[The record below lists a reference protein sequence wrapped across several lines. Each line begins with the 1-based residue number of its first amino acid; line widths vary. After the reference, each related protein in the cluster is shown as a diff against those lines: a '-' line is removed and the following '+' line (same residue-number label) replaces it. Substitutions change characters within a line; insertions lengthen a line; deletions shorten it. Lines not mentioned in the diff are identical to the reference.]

1 MEDLL
6 DAFDQLSKV
15 SPAQLIVAGAPGGG
29 ARTTNPTPARARLAN
44 TPGVSAHI
52 KFIPDEEVQV
62 FFNAADVVILP
73 YRAVL
78 TSGSAILAI
87 SFGKPVIAPALG
99 LITDLIRDGEEGLL
113 YDPDEPG
120 GLLRAMR
127 RFLDLDARARTRM
140 GAAAR
145 ATAARL
151 SWKKASGSLYLDA
164 LAGAVGKPEIL
175 GAGENGRRC
184 FIRQGAIAKSDVVLS
199 VVHEDDIEKTRECVA
214 SIIGQPEAIV
224 GILVVSTS
232 ENPSDFI
239 ALCDNFPSATIVQ
252 APPGTNSAEGRRL
265 ALSVA
270 KREGRRYLG
279 IVGSNLVFES
289 GALAGIVASA
299 DRYRDLRAFSGVTK
313 FEGTGND
320 RRASYG
326 LAEMNVSRDDGF
338 LHSWLAATAFE
349 PFRTGDTGNMFLF
362 GPVDQF
368 GAVRAREPQ
377 AMAGSNA

>member
-1 MEDLL
+1 M
-6 DAFDQLSKV
+6 
-15 SPAQLIVAGAPGGG
+15 
-29 ARTTNPTPARARLAN
+29 
-44 TPGVSAHI
+44 SAHI

-62 FFNAADVVILP
+62 FFHAADVVILP

-87 SFGKPVIAPALG
+87 SFGKPVVAPALG
-99 LITDLIRDGEEGLL
+99 LITDLIRDGEDGLL

-151 SWKKASGSLYLDA
+151 SWGKASGALYLDA

-184 FIRQGAIAKSDVVLS
+184 FIRRGAIAKSDVVLS
-199 VVHEDDIEKTRECVA
+199 VVHEDDIEKTSACVA

-224 GILVVSTS
+224 DCLVVFDERESLGVYGAMRRFSFCDDRAGASGNKQRGGTKARAVRRETRGAAIFGNRRIQSRFRIRRSRRDRGFGRSTS
-232 ENPSDFI
+232 GSESVFRRDEVPRYGER
-239 ALCDNFPSATIVQ
+239 Q
-252 APPGTNSAEGRRL
+252 A
-265 ALSVA
+265 
-270 KREGRRYLG
+270 
-279 IVGSNLVFES
+279 
-289 GALAGIVASA
+289 ASH
-299 DRYRDLRAFSGVTK
+299 
-313 FEGTGND
+313 
-320 RRASYG
+320 G

-338 LHSWLAATAFE
+338 LHNWLTAIVFE
-349 PFRTGDTGNMFLF
+349 SGDT
-362 GPVDQF
+362 
-368 GAVRAREPQ
+368 
-377 AMAGSNA
+377 